1 MDFLIIISVSVSNR
15 KKPHLWDIQMCTV
28 DAVWVGQFDRSIFLL
43 TGTSNVIRLLNAM
56 PP

>member
-28 DAVWVGQFDRSIFLL
+28 DAVWVGQFDRPIFLL
-43 TGTSNVIRLLNAM
+43 TSNVIRLLNAM

>member
-15 KKPHLWDIQMCTV
+15 KKPHLWDIQMCIV
-28 DAVWVGQFDRSIFLL
+28 DALWVGQFDRSIFLL
-43 TGTSNVIRLLNAM
+43 TSNVNRLLNAM

>member
-15 KKPHLWDIQMCTV
+15 KKPHLWDIQMCIV
-28 DAVWVGQFDRSIFLL
+28 DALWVSQFDRSIFLL
-43 TGTSNVIRLLNAM
+43 TSNVIRLLTTAM

>member
-15 KKPHLWDIQMCTV
+15 KKPHLWDIQMCIV
-28 DAVWVGQFDRSIFLL
+28 DAVWGGQFDRSIFLL
-43 TGTSNVIRLLNAM
+43 TSNVIRLLTTAM

>member
-1 MDFLIIISVSVSNR
+1 MNFLIIISVSVSNR

-43 TGTSNVIRLLNAM
+43 TSNVIRLLNAM

>member
-15 KKPHLWDIQMCTV
+15 KKPHLWDIQMCIV
-28 DAVWVGQFDRSIFLL
+28 DALWVGQFDRLIFLL
-43 TGTSNVIRLLNAM
+43 TSNVIRLLNAM

>member
-28 DAVWVGQFDRSIFLL
+28 DAVWVCQFDRSIFLL
-43 TGTSNVIRLLNAM
+43 TSNVIRLLTTAM

>member
-15 KKPHLWDIQMCTV
+15 KKPHLWDIQMCIV
-28 DAVWVGQFDRSIFLL
+28 DAVWVGQFDRFIFLL
-43 TGTSNVIRLLNAM
+43 TSNVIRLLNAM

>member
-43 TGTSNVIRLLNAM
+43 TSNVIRLLNAM

>member
-28 DAVWVGQFDRSIFLL
+28 DAVWVCQFDRSIFLL
-43 TGTSNVIRLLNAM
+43 TSNVIRLLNAM

>member
-15 KKPHLWDIQMCTV
+15 KKPHLWDIQMCIV
-28 DAVWVGQFDRSIFLL
+28 DALWVGQFDRSIFLL
-43 TGTSNVIRLLNAM
+43 TSNVIRLLNEM